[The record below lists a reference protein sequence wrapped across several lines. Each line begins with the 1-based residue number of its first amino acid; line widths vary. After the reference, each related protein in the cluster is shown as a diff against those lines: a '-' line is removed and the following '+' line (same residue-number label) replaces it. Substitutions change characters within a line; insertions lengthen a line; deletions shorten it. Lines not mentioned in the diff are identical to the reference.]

1 MPKRV
6 PRRLAGAQAAY
17 YVATGLWPLVSA
29 RSFQAVTGPKQD
41 FWLVQT
47 VGALIGVSGATL
59 AIATQDRDSLESPAL
74 RVLAVGTALSLTAV
88 DLVFV
93 LRRRI
98 SPIYLADAAV
108 ELVIVTGW
116 LRPATSRA

>member
-1 MPKRV
+1 M
-6 PRRLAGAQAAY
+6 
-17 YVATGLWPLVSA
+17 
-29 RSFQAVTGPKQD
+29 TGPKRD

-59 AIATQDRDSLESPAL
+59 AIAARDRDSLERPAL
-74 RVLAVGTALSLTAV
+74 RVLAIGTALSLTAV

-98 SPIYLADAAV
+98 SPIYLADAAI
-108 ELVIVTGW
+108 ELAIVTGW
-116 LRPATSRA
+116 LRPTTARA

>member
-1 MPKRV
+1 MTVRA
-6 PRRLAGAQAAY
+6 RRGVANVQAAY
-17 YVATGLWPLVSA
+17 YLATGVWPLLSA
-29 RSFQAVTGPKQD
+29 RSFQAVTGPKHD

-59 AIATQDRDSLESPAL
+59 AIAARDRDSLETPAV
-74 RVLAVGTALSLTAV
+74 RVLAIGTALSLTAV

-98 SPIYLADAAV
+98 SPVYLADAAV
-108 ELVIVTGW
+108 ELAIVAGW
-116 LRPATSRA
+116 LRPARSRV